1 MKRNKSFITS
11 PVRDKEN
18 NVLVNDFV
26 SIILLCEKAGRRM
39 KSYGP
44 TPLIEVGGRKLID
57 IQISSIKALFKN
69 FEIILGCGF
78 ESDKVVKYIRNKHSN
93 TNIRVVENQVYHH
106 SNCCESLRLCIN
118 NTVNDCLLVMS
129 GDLLFYPES
138 VACAIS
144 GKSSVVSQEVSDGS
158 NLEVGVIT
166 DNKDVSIN
174 FHYGIKEDI
183 WSEIFF
189 LRGKALV
196 DDLRR
201 TVSSVE
207 FKNRLMFE
215 ALNSMIES
223 KCKLRVIKNHGPEI
237 LKINNIKTLKKVN
250 KLHEGYFRK
259 LLQ

>member
-18 NVLVNDFV
+18 NVLINDFV
-26 SIILLCEKAGRRM
+26 SVILLCEKAGRRM

-57 IQISSIKALFKN
+57 IQISSIKALFKS
-69 FEIILGCGF
+69 FEIILACGF
-78 ESDKVVKYIRNKHSN
+78 ESDKVVKYVRNKYSN
-93 TNIRVVENQVYHH
+93 INIRVVENQVYHH

-118 NTVNDCLLVMS
+118 NTVNDCLLIMS

-138 VACAIS
+138 IGCVTS
-144 GKSSVVSQEVSDGS
+144 GKSCVVSQEISEGS

-166 DNKDVSIN
+166 NDEEISIN
-174 FHYGIKEDI
+174 FHYGIKGNI
-183 WSEIFF
+183 WSEILF
-189 LRGKALV
+189 LRGKGLI

-201 TVSSVE
+201 TVSSIE

-215 ALNSMIES
+215 ALNSMIDS
-223 KCKLRVIKNHGPEI
+223 KCKLKVVKNPGPEI
-237 LKINNIKTLKKVN
+237 LKINNIKTLRKVN

>member
-1 MKRNKSFITS
+1 MNRNKSFIT
-11 PVRDKEN
+11 PVRDQETN
-18 NVLVNDFV
+18 TFINEFV
-26 SIILLCEKAGRRM
+26 SVILLCEKAGRRM

-57 IQISSIKALFKN
+57 IQISAIKTLFKH
-69 FEIILGCGF
+69 FEIIVACGF
-78 ESDKVVKYIRNKHSN
+78 ESDKVVKYVRSKHSN
-93 TNIRVVENQVYHH
+93 INIRVVENQVYHH

-129 GDLLFYPES
+129 GDLLFSPES
-138 VACAIS
+138 IGCAAS
-144 GKSSVVSQEVSDGS
+144 GKSCVVSQSNRDDS

-166 DNKDVSIN
+166 DSEDVSIN
-174 FHYGIKEDI
+174 FHYGIKNSI
-183 WSEIFF
+183 WSEILF
-189 LRGKALV
+189 LKGKELI

-215 ALNSMIES
+215 ALNSMIDS
-223 KCKLRVIKNHGPEI
+223 KCKLKVVENPGPEI
-237 LKINNIKTLKKVN
+237 VKINNIKTLRKVN
-250 KLHEGYFRK
+250 RLHEGYFRK

>member
-57 IQISSIKALFKN
+57 IQLTSIKALFKN

-93 TNIRVVENQVYHH
+93 TNIRVVENHVYHH

-129 GDLLFYPES
+129 GDLLFYPEA

-144 GKSSVVSQEVSDGS
+144 GKSAVVSQEVSDGS

-174 FHYGIKEDI
+174 FHYGIKGDI
-183 WSEIFF
+183 WTEIFF
-189 LRGKALV
+189 LRGKGLV

-207 FKNRLMFE
+207 FKNRLKFE

-223 KCKLRVIKNHGPEI
+223 KCKLRVIKNPGPEI